1 MERAGT
7 TAGFMGQKIV
17 TVEKLALLSVL
28 LAVSVWSGDDLAA
41 EQIKVHNPS
50 FDISVVTLFVA
61 QDKGYFRDE
70 GLEPLFIL
78 ATPGVGINAG
88 DFDFSAAGGSAS
100 TAIARNIPLK
110 VVLIH
115 TFKPG
120 FWIFARESMSP
131 AQLRGKK
138 LAVSTLG
145 SLPHTLARL
154 ALRKLGLDA
163 DKEVVMIAAGTDDTR
178 FTALKSGVVDAAVLN
193 APWSVRARRQGL
205 KEILFVSEET
215 YGLSGGV
222 VTSAKMIQTRPETV
236 LKFVTGAVKGLK
248 YFISNRE
255 GAIPILVKYMRM
267 DTDMVKEVYDTTIQT
282 FTADGMRGEDFMRSE
297 AQIQAAAL
305 GLKELP
311 QPERPFDLSFA
322 RKANEK
328 LKSWKPQ

>member
-1 MERAGT
+1 MNRN
-7 TAGFMGQKIV
+7 IV
-17 TVEKLALLSVL
+17 SLKTFALLTVL
-28 LAVSVWSGDDLAA
+28 VAGAILSCTDLAA
-41 EQIKVHNPS
+41 EQVKVHNPS

-61 QDKGYFRDE
+61 QDKGYFQE
-70 GLEPLFIL
+70 AGVEPLFIL
-78 ATPGVGINAG
+78 ATPGVGVNGLIAG

-145 SLPHTLARL
+145 SIVHTLARL
-154 ALRKLGLDA
+154 ALRKVGVDA
-163 DKEVVMIAAGTDDTR
+163 DKEMTMIAAGTDDTR
-178 FTALKSGVVDAAVLN
+178 FAALKSGVADAAVLN

-205 KEILFVSEET
+205 KEILFVSEEI

-222 VTSAKMIQTRPETV
+222 VTTTKMIQTRPETV

-248 YFISNRE
+248 YFTANRE
-255 GAIPILVKYMRM
+255 GTIPILAKYMRM
-267 DTDMVKEVYDTTIQT
+267 DTEMVKEVYDTTIQT
-282 FTADGMRGEDFMRSE
+282 FTADGTRGEDFMRSE

-305 GLKELP
+305 GLKEVP
-311 QPERPFDLSFA
+311 PPERPFDLSFA
-322 RKANEK
+322 RKANER
-328 LKSWKPQ
+328 LKNWKPQ